1 MINRHFV
8 SHFLKHYWSATRID
22 VLHSPF
28 VFELYNACI
37 ARESN
42 THITYSNIES
52 IRLEATRNR
61 QKLVQLDMGAKGE
74 EQPIRIKTVS
84 YFAKQH
90 AKPARIAQ
98 IIHRIVKKYKY
109 QYAIELGT
117 SLGFTSMY
125 IADALPDQAKFITI
139 EGAPEI
145 AEIAQSHMQILAP
158 RCNVDFR
165 VGNFNKCLPEILS
178 EIPQVDVAFIDGNH
192 TYEATMRYFE
202 LLLEKVTH
210 NTVLIFDDIYW
221 SPGMTKAWNEIKH
234 HPRVN
239 VTVDLFYIGL
249 VYFRTEQV
257 EEHFKLRIW

>member
-28 VFELYNACI
+28 VFELYNTCI
-37 ARESN
+37 ARESDADV
-42 THITYSNIES
+42 TYSKIES
-52 IRLEATRNR
+52 IRQAAKGNT

-74 EQPIRIKTVS
+74 VRPIRVKPVS

-98 IIHRIVKKYKY
+98 IIHRIVKKYNY

-117 SLGFTSMY
+117 SLGFTTMY
-125 IADALPDQAKFITI
+125 IANALPSEAYFTTI

-145 AEIAQSHMQILAP
+145 AAVAQEHLQHLKPS
-158 RCNVDFR
+158 CKVDVR
-165 VGNFNKCLPEILS
+165 IGNFNHCLPEVLH
-178 EIPQVDVAFIDGNH
+178 ELPQVDFAFIDGNH

-202 LLLEKVTH
+202 MLLPKVTA
-210 NTVLIFDDIYW
+210 NSVLIFDDIYW
-221 SPGMTKAWNEIKH
+221 SAGMTRAWNEIKK